1 MKALAPLLIAIALS
15 ACGESGPVN
24 PPTEPA
30 QPIEA
35 ADPGAPIDD
44 GTIPMTPGRG
54 PRSFVG
60 RWAADVA
67 WCAAPEGDGRPIEI
81 TATRFEGY
89 ENSCAIGS
97 IDEVADGYVAT
108 LACVAE
114 GTSSEERVKMSVA
127 EEVLTLTYL
136 DRSGE
141 PVELRKCTTLADTV
155 P

>member
-1 MKALAPLLIAIALS
+1 MRLVALLLTATALS

-24 PPTEPA
+24 PATEPA
-30 QPIEA
+30 QPIEV
-35 ADPGAPIDD
+35 ADPAVPIDD
-44 GTIPMTPGRG
+44 GTIPMTPGRA

-67 WCAAPEGDGRPIEI
+67 WCAASQGDGRPIEI

-97 IDEVADGYVAT
+97 IDEVRDGYVAT
-108 LACVAE
+108 LACEAE
-114 GTSSEERVKMSVA
+114 GTSNEERVKMSVA
-127 EEVLTLTYL
+127 DEVLTLTYL

>member
-1 MKALAPLLIAIALS
+1 MRTILLLLTATALT

-30 QPIEA
+30 QPIEV
-35 ADPGAPIDD
+35 ADPAAPIDD
-44 GTIPMTPGRG
+44 GTIPMTPGQG
-54 PRSFVG
+54 SRSFVG

-67 WCAAPEGDGRPIEI
+67 WCTAPQGDGRPIEI

-114 GTSSEERVKMSVA
+114 GTSSEERVKMSVV
-127 EEVLTLTYL
+127 EDVLTLTYL